1 MSGINIVRNLQILY
15 FSKKKQRNE
24 KTKKWQKKKSGP
36 ELAFIHT
43 TDRRVSIKAGI
54 CLIIFGG

>member
-24 KTKKWQKKKSGP
+24 KTKKWQKKSGP

-43 TDRRVSIKAGI
+43 TDR
-54 CLIIFGG
+54 